1 MTYDFSNLS
10 VFVVNETKFTQNLVA
25 NLLRCMNITQIK
37 TFYEVKEAIAGGASL
52 SPDVMVM
59 DYLADGAN
67 GEDGVRLIRRQ
78 EDERLAFVPIVVVSA
93 YTEYWRVM
101 AARDAGATEIVA
113 LPVSVRVLYKT
124 LTRIATQ
131 PRPFVRTPDYFGPDR
146 RRKQRPF
153 EGPDRRQAA
162 PCQAEAPASDAWT
175 QV

>member
-10 VFVVNETKFTQNLVA
+10 VFVINETKFTQNLVA

-37 TFYEVKEAIAGGASL
+37 TFYEVSEAIAGGASL

-59 DYLADGAN
+59 DYLADGQD
-67 GEDGVRLIRRQ
+67 GRDGVRLVRQQ
-78 EDERLAFVPIVVVSA
+78 EDERLAFVPIIVVSA
-93 YTEYWRVM
+93 YTEYWRVT

-124 LTRIATQ
+124 LTRIATK

-153 EGPDRRQAA
+153 EGPDRRQAV
-162 PCQAEAPASDAWT
+162 PCQAAAPDAWT
-175 QV
+175 EV